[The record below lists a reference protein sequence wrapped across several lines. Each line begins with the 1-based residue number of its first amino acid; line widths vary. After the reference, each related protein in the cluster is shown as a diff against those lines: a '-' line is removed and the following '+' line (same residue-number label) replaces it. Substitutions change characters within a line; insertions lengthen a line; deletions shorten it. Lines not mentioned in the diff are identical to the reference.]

1 MIPESD
7 PPALGIATARADE
20 IRAELLLRVAA
31 AGRDGGPRLEGT
43 LTGPLRHRDTT
54 LPTRV
59 PLQAGAMP
67 GGWSRAT
74 FTEPAFW
81 TPELPNLYR
90 LEGQSVVEGRA
101 PVRCDSM
108 IGLRRLG
115 VRGRSCRLDGR
126 RWVPRGVSVGRAS
139 EPEAAPLLHRQFETL
154 RGLHAV
160 AEMRDPAEQALAV
173 ADAIGVAITAR
184 LENAGGQPFDAADAL
199 RRIASWAIHP
209 SVMIAVVPRALPV
222 DAVAAVLE
230 GARGVRDTMLLAVEV
245 DGTRPPVGADDG
257 LVSGASLLVVDL
269 PGNEMPHEGWRDWPV
284 SKPLLARCRVA
295 GSADG
300 PPLPAGSWES
310 LRHHCDLLQAALAEW
325 GMPGGAG
332 PGGAGPGGAG
342 PGHDWAGYLA
352 ASW

>member
-1 MIPESD
+1 MIPDSD
-7 PPALGIATARADE
+7 QPALGIATARADE

-31 AGRDGGPRLEGT
+31 DDRDGVPRLEGT

-59 PLQAGAMP
+59 QLQAGAMP

-90 LEGQSVVEGRA
+90 LEGQSIVEGRA
-101 PVRCDSM
+101 PVVCDRM

-139 EPEAAPLLHRQFETL
+139 EPEAAPLLQRQFETL

-160 AEMRDPAEQALAV
+160 AEMRDPAEHALAV
-173 ADAIGVAITAR
+173 ADEIGVAVMAR
-184 LENAGGQPFDAADAL
+184 LEDAGGRPFDAVDAL

-209 SVMIAVVPRALPV
+209 SVMIAVVPRTLPV

-230 GARGVRDTMLLAVEV
+230 GTRGVRDTMLLAVEV
-245 DGTRPPVGADDG
+245 DGTRPPADADDG
-257 LVSGASLLVVDL
+257 PVSGASMLVVDL
-269 PGNEMPHEGWRDWPV
+269 PGDEMPHEGWRDWPV
-284 SKPLLARCRVA
+284 SKPLLARCHVA
-295 GSADG
+295 GPAGG
-300 PPLPAGSWES
+300 PPSPAGSWES
-310 LRHHCDLLQAALAEW
+310 LRRRCDLLQAALAEW
-325 GMPGGAG
+325 GMSGNAG
-332 PGGAGPGGAG
+332 PGNAG